1 MTVPTNTTQT
11 VSQTNIREDLSNK
24 VYMVDPFK
32 TPFLT
37 MSGRAKA
44 ESTYHEWD
52 TDSLAAQDLANAQIQ
67 GDDATADATNPTA
80 RLGNYTQIS
89 RKVVQLAGTLQ
100 AVRAA
105 GGTNKMGYQLLKAS
119 KALKRDMEGILTN
132 NVARTAPGATTAAV
146 TGGLCAYLTANTVF
160 QTGGTTSGANPTGT
174 TSAGT
179 ETFGNGTTPRTD
191 NTTTAAITETMIDE
205 MAQLVFQNSG
215 DCVDYLLVSS
225 KNKQAISKFTGPGT
239 RFTEVEDKL
248 LKTAIDEYETDF
260 GKIRIVPDLF
270 LARSRD
276 CFGIKRPYAKV
287 AYLRP
292 YQVVPLAKTGDSDK
306 KMLICE
312 YALELGN
319 ERACGGIFDTAG

>member
-1 MTVPTNTTQT
+1 
-11 VSQTNIREDLSNK
+11 
-24 VYMVDPFK
+24 
-32 TPFLT
+32 
-37 MSGRAKA
+37 
-44 ESTYHEWD
+44 
-52 TDSLAAQDLANAQIQ
+52 
-67 GDDATADATNPTA
+67 
-80 RLGNYTQIS
+80 
-89 RKVVQLAGTLQ
+89 
-100 AVRAA
+100 
-105 GGTNKMGYQLLKAS
+105 
-119 KALKRDMEGILTN
+119 MEGILTN

-312 YALELGN
+312 YALEVGN